1 MTDDLPEAYWDS
13 SALIPLCVSQP
24 QSPRSRTLYDTF
36 TVVTWWASRVEMISG
51 LTRLER
57 MGQISHDQFV
67 SGKKT
72 VQEIARVWS
81 SVQSPLRAADAIQ
94 LAAAHA
100 ACDYKPERFVLI
112 TADQRLEDAARRSG
126 FAVEY
131 VV

>member
-1 MTDDLPEAYWDS
+1 
-13 SALIPLCVSQP
+13 
-24 QSPRSRTLYDTF
+24 
-36 TVVTWWASRVEMISG
+36 
-51 LTRLER
+51 

-67 SGKKT
+67 SGKRT

-81 SVQSPLRAADAIQ
+81 SVQSPHSVATHACSLLEQFPLRAADAIQ

-100 ACDYKPERFVLI
+100 ACDYKPQGFVFI